1 VHSATKFIGGHGTV
15 IAGIVVDGGTF
26 DFGAHA
32 DRFPGFVEPDP
43 SYGGL
48 RYWSALGPG
57 AFAAKLRVQ
66 LLRDTGPAISP
77 FTSFLLIHARRLPG
91 QHRAELPGPGRA
103 AIGQPVPHPDHP

>member
-1 VHSATKFIGGHGTV
+1 M
-15 IAGIVVDGGTF
+15 VDGGTF

-48 RYWSALGPG
+48 RYWPALGPG

-77 FTSFLLIHARRLPG
+77 FTSYLL
-91 QHRAELPGPGRA
+91 
-103 AIGQPVPHPDHP
+103 QPVIGDHANAGQLVNQHGGVPKQEELNRLLLLTEDGDRS